1 MDRVEAIKKDPKYLK
16 LKNKVRSNQENQI
29 FQKYLREI
37 DYLTKQN
44 AEQPVPRAVPPPV
57 APAPA
62 AFRNQPKPV
71 AFRNQ
76 TPEPKKN
83 YGIIDQQYEEEY
95 NTRLQNYSAIGKF
108 VSLDSTTSSHSE
120 HAEDNIVQDNIE
132 EVRDIQNNIEEVQE
146 IHQEA
151 EETKKV
157 SEASVDSD
165 SSIDLSPPPVKKT
178 APKKVPKKTVG
189 RKPKP
194 KSKLSDSD

>member
-1 MDRVEAIKKDPKYLK
+1 MERVEAIKKDPKYLK

-44 AEQPVPRAVPPPV
+44 AEQPVPRAVPPPA

-76 TPEPKKN
+76 HPEPKKN
-83 YGIIDQQYEEEY
+83 NGIIDPEYEEEY
-95 NTRLQNYSAIGKF
+95 NTRLQNYETLGKF
-108 VSLDSTTSSHSE
+108 VSLESTTSSHSE
-120 HAEDNIVQDNIE
+120 HVQDNIFQDTVE
-132 EVRDIQNNIEEVQE
+132 EVHEEV
-146 IHQEA
+146 H
-151 EETKKV
+151 EEVKEVAKV
-157 SEASVDSD
+157 ESEASVDSD
-165 SSIDLSPPPVKKT
+165 SSIDISPPPVKKT
-178 APKKVPKKTVG
+178 APKKVPAKKTLG

>member
-95 NTRLQNYSAIGKF
+95 NTRLQNYSALGKF

-132 EVRDIQNNIEEVQE
+132 EVRDVQVEEVHQE
-146 IHQEA
+146 AHQEA

>member
-1 MDRVEAIKKDPKYLK
+1 MDRVEEIKKDPKYLK

-44 AEQPVPRAVPPPV
+44 AEQPVPRAVPPPA

-76 TPEPKKN
+76 HPEPKKN
-83 YGIIDQQYEEEY
+83 NGIIDPEYEEEY
-95 NTRLQNYSAIGKF
+95 NARLQNYETLGKF
-108 VSLDSTTSSHSE
+108 VSLESTTSSHSE
-120 HAEDNIVQDNIE
+120 HVQDNVQEVHEDHEEPKEE
-132 EVRDIQNNIEEVQE
+132 EVHEEVKE
-146 IHQEA
+146 VV
-151 EETKKV
+151 KV
-157 SEASVDSD
+157 ESEASVDSD
-165 SSIDLSPPPVKKT
+165 SSIDISPPPVKKT
-178 APKKVPKKTVG
+178 APKKVPAKKTLG

-194 KSKLSDSD
+194 KSKLSDSE

>member
-1 MDRVEAIKKDPKYLK
+1 MDRIEAIKKDPKYLK

-44 AEQPVPRAVPPPV
+44 AEQPVPRAVPPPA

-76 TPEPKKN
+76 HPEPKKN
-83 YGIIDQQYEEEY
+83 NGIIDPEYEEEY
-95 NTRLQNYSAIGKF
+95 NTRLQNYETLGKF

-120 HAEDNIVQDNIE
+120 HVQDNIFQDTVE
-132 EVRDIQNNIEEVQE
+132 EVRDVQNNNEEVQE
-146 IHQEA
+146 IQEIQ
-151 EETKKV
+151 ETKKA

-165 SSIDLSPPPVKKT
+165 SSIDISPPPVKKT
-178 APKKVPKKTVG
+178 APKKVPKKTIG

-194 KSKLSDSD
+194 KSKLSDSE

>member
-1 MDRVEAIKKDPKYLK
+1 MERVEEIKKDPKYLK

-44 AEQPVPRAVPPPV
+44 AEKPVPRAVPPPA

-76 TPEPKKN
+76 HPEPKKN
-83 YGIIDQQYEEEY
+83 NGIIDPEYEEEY
-95 NTRLQNYSAIGKF
+95 NTRLQNYETLGKF
-108 VSLDSTTSSHSE
+108 VSSHSDHME
-120 HAEDNIVQDNIE
+120 TLQEVHEEPKEE
-132 EVRDIQNNIEEVQE
+132 EVHEEVKE
-146 IHQEA
+146 VV
-151 EETKKV
+151 KV
-157 SEASVDSD
+157 ESEASVDSD
-165 SSIDLSPPPVKKT
+165 SSIDISPPPVKKT
-178 APKKVPKKTVG
+178 APKKVPAKKTLG

-194 KSKLSDSD
+194 KSKLSDSE